1 MLILAGCYLPGIK
14 GGGPI
19 RTIANL
25 VEVLGDEFEF
35 SIITMDRD
43 LGDKTPYQSVNH
55 GQWNQVGKSKVYY
68 INSSISI
75 FSLAKLI
82 NSVSYDVLYL
92 NSFFNTLFSFKPI
105 FMSKLGVISPKL
117 IVLAPRGEFSNGAL
131 NIKPIRKRVFIFCVK
146 VARLYRNVLWHASTN
161 YEKNDILNNYIK
173 NKWLSSNLP
182 IHVASNMSV
191 LNIVD
196 AGKQK
201 VKFSKNGS
209 VKICFLSRVS
219 PMKNLNYLIDVL
231 SKVKSNVFLG
241 IYGPIESQSYWNLC
255 LEKLK
260 QLPSNIEYNYFGMV
274 PSSDVQETIF
284 DYDIFFVPTK
294 GENFGHV
301 FIEALSA
308 GVPILVSDK
317 TPWRDLEA
325 KGVGWDISLHKQEN
339 FVSVID
345 AFQVT
350 NHVRDEYRR
359 RCIAFATQILNDND
373 VLEANRRLFLTE

>member
-1 MLILAGCYLPGIK
+1 MSLS
-14 GGGPI
+14 
-19 RTIANL
+19 L
-25 VEVLGDEFEF
+25 V
-35 SIITMDRD
+35 
-43 LGDKTPYQSVNH
+43 
-55 GQWNQVGKSKVYY
+55 
-68 INSSISI
+68 NSSISI

-131 NIKPIRKRVFIFCVK
+131 NIKPIRKLVFIFCVK

-231 SKVKSNVFLG
+231 SKVKSNVFFG

-345 AFQVT
+345 DFQVT
-350 NHVRDEYRR
+350 SHVRDEYRR
-359 RCIAFATQILNDND
+359 RCIAFATQMLNDND